1 MKLTRIND
9 NQIKVVLTRQDLAA
23 RNIKLSEFAY
33 GSAKA
38 KDLFN
43 ELVIKAN
50 AELDFNVEN
59 DAPLMVEAIP
69 MREGEVSLM
78 LLISKMEYPEELD
91 TKYSDFTDSEDY
103 VSPFEAENGSLE
115 GGSGGF
121 LDRLKAAA
129 NSLGLSDLTSLEGAS
144 GDYNNYNSSSGE
156 TEISQDGVEAVA
168 DLTRLFAFDNLD
180 DVIRLARAV
189 GVYYT
194 GLSSLYRDT
203 DEDVYYLVVH
213 SEGASVGDFN
223 KACNMLSEYSLQLR
237 YLQSG
242 EAFFKEHFQQV
253 RSKDAISFLCAS
265 ALIKE
270 GNTEKSNK

>member
-69 MREGEVSLM
+69 MGAGEVSLM

-91 TKYSDFTDSEDY
+91 TKYSDFTDCDDY
-103 VSPFEAENGSLE
+103 VSPFEGDGSSTE

-121 LDRLKAAA
+121 FDRLKAAA
-129 NSLGLSDLTSLEGAS
+129 NTLGLSDITNLEGAS
-144 GDYNNYNSSSGE
+144 REYNNYGHTAKELDTDSN
-156 TEISQDGVEAVA
+156 EIEAVS
-168 DLTRLFAFDNLD
+168 DVTRLFAFDNLD
-180 DVIRLARAV
+180 DVIRLARTV

-194 GLSSLYRDT
+194 GISSLYRDT

-213 SEGASVGDFN
+213 SEGSSAGDFN

-253 RSKDAISFLCAS
+253 RAKDAISFLCAS
-265 ALIKE
+265 ALIRE
-270 GNTEKSNK
+270 NNSNKSKK

>member
-69 MREGEVSLM
+69 MGAGEVSLM

-91 TKYSDFTDSEDY
+91 TKYSDFTDCEEY
-103 VSPFEAENGSLE
+103 VSPFDGDGDSSEGS
-115 GGSGGF
+115 SGGF
-121 LDRLKAAA
+121 FDRLKAAA
-129 NSLGLSDLTSLEGAS
+129 SALGLSDLTSLEGAS
-144 GDYNNYNSSSGE
+144 NSQNNNSSAGCESDSD
-156 TEISQDGVEAVA
+156 EIEAIS

-180 DVIRLARAV
+180 DVIRLARTV

-194 GLSSLYRDT
+194 GVSSLYRDS

-213 SEGASVGDFN
+213 SEGSSAGEFN

-237 YLQSG
+237 YLQSE

-253 RSKDAISFLCAS
+253 RARDAISFLCAS
-265 ALIKE
+265 ALIRE
-270 GNTEKSNK
+270 ENSIKSKK